1 MMATDSSSQLL
12 NLAVN
17 IFQEQQKAIIFNL
30 ERMCELVHNLHLSE
44 ASKKRIDVLIAQAAE
59 TLSQINL
66 VTSTDGGDKSLEEMK
81 SDLFG

>member
-1 MMATDSSSQLL
+1 
-12 NLAVN
+12 
-17 IFQEQQKAIIFNL
+17 
-30 ERMCELVHNLHLSE
+30 MCELVHNLHLSE